1 MNKTIER
8 IEAYKTNTLQHAIDK
23 AKEDYHEAELNYR
36 DTGYDRYW
44 NKMQK
49 LQQDIEE
56 LEAYQEREQAI
67 SKAADQSVK
76 LKAEVDELK
85 KELKTKVEYVLAA
98 IPVCSE
104 AVSLKMF
111 LDKLEGEKDGES

>member
-8 IEAYKTNTLQHAIDK
+8 IEAYKRNTLQHAIDK

-49 LQQDIEE
+49 LQQDISE
-56 LEAYQEREQAI
+56 LEAYQEKDLLISQSAI
-67 SKAADQSVK
+67 ENEKMR
-76 LKAEVDELK
+76 AEVEELK

-98 IPVCSE
+98 IPVCAE

-111 LDKLEGEKDGES
+111 LDKLEGEKDGE

>member
-8 IEAYKTNTLQHAIDK
+8 IEAYKRNTLQHAIDK

-49 LQQDIEE
+49 LQQDISE
-56 LEAYQEREQAI
+56 LEAYQEKDLLSSQGDIENEKMR
-67 SKAADQSVK
+67 AAV
-76 LKAEVDELK
+76 EELK
-85 KELKTKVEYVLAA
+85 KELKTKVVYVLAA
-98 IPVCSE
+98 IPECSE

-111 LDKLEGEKDGES
+111 LDKLEGEKDL

>member
-8 IEAYKTNTLQHAIDK
+8 IEAYKSTTLQHAIDR
-23 AKEDYHEAELNYR
+23 AKEEYHEAELNYR

-49 LQQDIEE
+49 LQQDISE
-56 LEAYQEREQAI
+56 LEAYQEKDLLISQSAI
-67 SKAADQSVK
+67 ENEKLRAKVK
-76 LKAEVDELK
+76 ELK

-98 IPVCSE
+98 IPVCAE

-111 LDKLEGEKDGES
+111 LDKLEGEKDGE

>member
-8 IEAYKTNTLQHAIDK
+8 IEAYKSTTLQHAIDR
-23 AKEDYHEAELNYR
+23 AKEEYHEAELNYR

-49 LQQDIEE
+49 LQQDISE
-56 LEAYQEREQAI
+56 LEAYQEKDLLISQSAI
-67 SKAADQSVK
+67 ENEK
-76 LKAEVDELK
+76 LRAEVKELK

-98 IPVCSE
+98 IPVCAE

-111 LDKLEGEKDGES
+111 LDKLEGERDGE